1 MRVLYSIL
9 LFIISFNGFSQ
20 DRAPSLWLKY
30 QDNFQGDILINTIR
44 VQSPS
49 PLYTYY
55 CTLQWNS
62 GQEGGGYCGIQ
73 EHPDGRNFIFSLWDS
88 NVSSDPVTTS
98 YTHSGTQ
105 VESFGGEGTGLKSW
119 NFDIGWN
126 TDQWYSFVTRVWD
139 ENSHTLFGYWVFNH
153 SSEEWYHLVTMDY
166 PVVNVRFSSTTG
178 SFLEDWLGNGFNTRE
193 VHHKEGWK
201 RKTSDLSWDSFNSS
215 LFERV
220 SPDAGAANYIDN
232 YDGGTVNEYY
242 FMKSGGSVTPVTNTS
257 PSNLSLINN
266 NSDHGFPTVEIST
279 LNKTISSNLMTLNWD
294 TNVSKS
300 PQFSYH
306 VEIYDNSE
314 FSGTPVIQLTNN
326 VPHSRSADIDI
337 SSLVEGNEYYIR
349 FYIIDIF
356 DNQSTF
362 VYESFFYNDADGDG
376 VIDDI
381 DNCPST
387 PIGEAVDAN
396 GCSDS
401 QKDTDGDGINDD
413 VDNCPTVANGPS
425 TEGTTV
431 AGGNSS
437 GSAANQLSFPRGIAL
452 DASGNMYIVDTGNDR
467 VQKQEAGASE
477 GTTVAG
483 GNGDGSAAN
492 KLSNPA
498 GIALDAS
505 GNLYI
510 ADTENH
516 RIQKWAPGASEGI
529 TVAGGNGNGSSAN
542 KLSFPRGIAL
552 DVSGNMYI
560 GDRANNRVQKW
571 EAGASKGTTVAGGNG
586 DGSAANKLS
595 NPRYIALDAS
605 GNMYIGDT
613 GNNRIQK
620 WTLGQLDSDDDGEGD
635 VCDTDDDGDGVS
647 DDVDICPD
655 TPNGETVDAYGCS
668 DSQLDT
674 DEDGVTDDIDQ
685 CPDTPNG
692 ETVDANGCS
701 DSQVDTD
708 EDGITDDIDQCP
720 STPTGEMVDVEGCPL
735 PLFVENISFVKNVY
749 PNPTDNELIV
759 ELKNNQKV
767 EKVEFIDFSG
777 KIITPNKVV
786 KTQNRLDINVSN
798 LHNGIYLLNITTDK
812 EVNKVK
818 VVIER

>member
-1 MRVLYSIL
+1 MSDIYKSLIIL

-55 CTLQWNS
+55 CTLAWNA
-62 GQEGGGYCGIQ
+62 GEEGGGYCGIQ
-73 EHPDGRNFIFSLWDS
+73 EHPNGRNFIFSLWDS
-88 NVSSDPVTTS
+88 NASSDPVTSS
-98 YTHSGTQ
+98 YTHAGTQ
-105 VESFGGEGTGLKSW
+105 VEPFGGEGTGLKSW

-166 PVVNVRFSSTTG
+166 PVVNIRFKSTTG
-178 SFLEDWLGNGFNTRE
+178 SFLEQWTDMDGEAPGDSTRE

-242 FMKSGGSVTPVTNTS
+242 FMKSGGSVTPITNTS
-257 PSNLSLINN
+257 LSTLSLINN

-279 LNKTISSNLMTLNWD
+279 LNKTISSNLTLNWD

-326 VPHSRSADIDI
+326 VPHSRSVDIDI

-356 DNQSTF
+356 DNQSIF

-376 VIDDI
+376 V
-381 DNCPST
+381 T
-387 PIGEAVDAN
+387 
-396 GCSDS
+396 
-401 QKDTDGDGINDD
+401 DD
-413 VDNCPTVANGPS
+413 V
-425 TEGTTV
+425 
-431 AGGNSS
+431 
-437 GSAANQLSFPRGIAL
+437 
-452 DASGNMYIVDTGNDR
+452 
-467 VQKQEAGASE
+467 
-477 GTTVAG
+477 
-483 GNGDGSAAN
+483 
-492 KLSNPA
+492 
-498 GIALDAS
+498 
-505 GNLYI
+505 
-510 ADTENH
+510 
-516 RIQKWAPGASEGI
+516 
-529 TVAGGNGNGSSAN
+529 
-542 KLSFPRGIAL
+542 
-552 DVSGNMYI
+552 
-560 GDRANNRVQKW
+560 
-571 EAGASKGTTVAGGNG
+571 
-586 DGSAANKLS
+586 
-595 NPRYIALDAS
+595 
-605 GNMYIGDT
+605 
-613 GNNRIQK
+613 
-620 WTLGQLDSDDDGEGD
+620 
-635 VCDTDDDGDGVS
+635 
-647 DDVDICPD
+647 
-655 TPNGETVDAYGCS
+655 
-668 DSQLDT
+668 
-674 DEDGVTDDIDQ
+674 
-685 CPDTPNG
+685 
-692 ETVDANGCS
+692 
-701 DSQVDTD
+701 
-708 EDGITDDIDQCP
+708 DQCP
-720 STPTGEMVDVEGCPL
+720 STPTGEAVDANGCPL
-735 PLFVENISFVKNVY
+735 PLFVENISFVKKVY

-759 ELKNNQKV
+759 EFKDNHKV
-767 EKVEFIDFSG
+767 EKVEFVDFSG
-777 KIITPNKVV
+777 KIITPNKVEL
-786 KTQNRLDINVSN
+786 NNSLIRINVSN
-798 LHNGIYLLNITTDK
+798 IIEGIYLLNITTDK